1 MTDLPISRKLLLAVS
16 AFIATLLVVGAV
28 GFFALGMLS
37 DITQD
42 LGVSRREKLEAAA
55 DVDRSVAALR
65 GAEAA
70 HILSTTPDEIAAQA
84 SKIQEIRQEI
94 DARVEWL
101 KPRLNKPKTKAALD
115 AFIPLRDAYYTK
127 SDARLALSAQ
137 NRNQEAFDNFR
148 ESAASFAKLDETAT
162 AIQTAQADLMKKVA
176 ADAQTTATTARIVVV
191 VVTLIALGIAGAML
205 VVLTRLIANP
215 LVEVTETISLL
226 AEGRTD
232 VIARA
237 TDRRDE
243 VGDLSRATLALRDLL
258 VTAERAKDEQAQLI
272 VRSVGTAL
280 SELSRGNLGHR
291 IDANLPGVFASLKAD
306 YNGAAD
312 HLAQTMG
319 EIATVSHGVDRGA
332 GEIRHASQ
340 DLSSR
345 TEEQAASLEE
355 SAAALAEVTRT
366 VSDSA
371 SAAREAN
378 QAVTGATG
386 EATASED
393 VVRRAIAAMDAIE
406 ATSREIE
413 QIIGLIDG
421 IAFQTNLLALNAGVE
436 AARAGEAGKGFAV
449 VATEVRALAQR
460 SAEAASEIKTRISQA
475 SREVANGVS
484 LVSETGNAL
493 SRIVEQIHRV
503 SALMTRIAEA
513 SETQSSGLIQVN
525 AAINEM
531 GKMTHQNAAMS
542 EESTAAARSL
552 ATQSAELLEKV
563 ARFQLGHQ
571 QANLAAFPG
580 PRQASPAPAYEPAP
594 SYEPA
599 PAYKSEPAPAPLR
612 VANGGFASGGGDDWS
627 EF

>member
-1 MTDLPISRKLLLAVS
+1 MTDLPISRKLLMAVA
-16 AFIATLLVVGAV
+16 AFVAALLVIGAV
-28 GFFALGMLS
+28 GFFSLGMLS
-37 DITQD
+37 DTTQD

-55 DVDRSVAALR
+55 EINTAVSDLR
-65 GAEAA
+65 GAEAG
-70 HILSTTPDEIAAQA
+70 HILSTMPDQIAAQQR
-84 SKIQEIRQEI
+84 KIDDIRQII
-94 DARVEWL
+94 DSKVDWL
-101 KPRLNKPKTKAALD
+101 KPRLKKPRTKAALE
-115 AFIPLRDAYYTK
+115 AFIPLRDAYYAN
-127 SDARLALSAQ
+127 SDARLALSAL

-148 ESAASFAKLDETAT
+148 KSTDDFDRLNTAAA
-162 AIQTAQADLMKKVA
+162 AIQSAQADLMKELA
-176 ADAQTTATTARIVVV
+176 AEARTTATTARIIVV
-191 VVTLIALGIAGAML
+191 VVTLIALGFAAAML

-237 TDRRDE
+237 TTRRDE

-258 VTAERAKDEQAQLI
+258 VAAERAKDEQAQLI
-272 VRSVGTAL
+272 VRNIGGAL
-280 SELSRGNLGHR
+280 SELSRGNLAHR
-291 IDANLPGVFASLKAD
+291 IDAELPGVFASLKAD
-306 YNGAAD
+306 YNGAAST
-312 HLAQTMG
+312 LSQTLG

-371 SAAREAN
+371 NAAREAN

-406 ATSREIE
+406 GTSREIE

-475 SREVANGVS
+475 SREVATGVS

-542 EESTAAARSL
+542 EQSTAAARSL

-563 ARFQLGHQ
+563 ARFQLGEQ
-571 QANLAAFPG
+571 GASFATFPG
-580 PRQASPAPAYEPAP
+580 PRTAAPPVRPAPAYEPAP
-594 SYEPA
+594 ARLVEAEA
-599 PAYKSEPAPAPLR
+599 PRR
-612 VANGGFASGGGDDWS
+612 VANGGFSSAASSGDDWS

>member
-1 MTDLPISRKLLLAVS
+1 MADLPISRKLLLAVA
-16 AFIATLLVVGAV
+16 AFILTLLVVGSV
-28 GFFALGMLS
+28 GFFGLGSLS
-37 DITQD
+37 DVTQD

-55 DVDRSVAALR
+55 ALSGAVSDMH

-70 HILSTTPDEIAAQA
+70 HILSTTPE
-84 SKIQEIRQEI
+84 EIRQATAAVQAQRHLI
-94 DARVEWL
+94 DEKVAWL
-101 KPRLNKPKTKAALD
+101 TPRLQKQNTKAALQ
-115 AFIPLRDAYYTK
+115 AFVPLRDAYYRQ
-127 SDARLALSAQ
+127 SDQMLALSAA
-137 NRNQEAFDNFR
+137 NRNQEALDQYHAL
-148 ESAASFAKLDETAT
+148 AADYEHLNTAGD
-162 AIQTAQADLMKKVA
+162 AIWNAQAQVMKKVA
-176 ADAQTTATTARIVVV
+176 SDAAGLAFTARMIVVG
-191 VVTLIALGIAGAML
+191 VTLLAFVLAGVLL
-205 VVLTRLIANP
+205 VALTRVIANP

-237 TDRRDE
+237 TERRDE

-258 VTAERAKDEQAQLI
+258 VAAERAKEEQARLI
-272 VRSVGTAL
+272 VDNVGAAL
-280 SELSRGNLGHR
+280 ADLSRGDLVRR
-291 IDANLPGVFASLKAD
+291 IDAELPGIFASLKAD
-306 YNGAAD
+306 YNGAAAT
-312 HLAQTMG
+312 LAETLG
-319 EIATVSHGVDRGA
+319 AIAAVSHGVDRGA

-366 VSDSA
+366 VADSA
-371 SAAREAN
+371 SAAQEAHR
-378 QAVTGATG
+378 AVAGATG

-406 ATSREIE
+406 GTSREIE

-460 SAEAASEIKTRISQA
+460 SAEAASEIKTRIGQA
-475 SREVANGVS
+475 SREVASGVA

-493 SRIVEQIHRV
+493 GRIVDQIHRV

-513 SETQSSGLIQVN
+513 SDAQSSSLLQVN
-525 AAINEM
+525 AAITEM

-542 EESTAAARSL
+542 EQSTAAARSL
-552 ATQSAELLEKV
+552 ATQSGELLQMV
-563 ARFQLGHQ
+563 GRFRLGDA
-571 QANLAAFPG
+571 QAGRAAFPG
-580 PRQASPAPAYEPAP
+580 PGPVASLAYSAPPPPRAIDTAT
-594 SYEPA
+594 
-599 PAYKSEPAPAPLR
+599 APAPR
-612 VANGGFASGGGDDWS
+612 RIASGGAAVEDWS

>member
-1 MTDLPISRKLLLAVS
+1 MTDLPISRKLMLAIS
-16 AFIATLLVVGAV
+16 AFIATLLIIGAT
-28 GFFALGMLS
+28 GFFAVGYLS
-37 DITQD
+37 SITQD
-42 LGVSRREKLEAAA
+42 LGVARREKLEAAA
-55 DVDRSVAALR
+55 DINTAVSDMR
-65 GAEAA
+65 GAEAG
-70 HILSTTPDEIAAQA
+70 HILSVTPDEINAAA
-84 SKIQEIRQEI
+84 AKIRALRSII
-94 DARVEWL
+94 DAKVDWL
-101 KPRLNKPKTKAALD
+101 RPRLNKPQTKAALE
-115 AFIPLRDAYYTK
+115 AFIPLRDAYYVK
-127 SDARLALSAQ
+127 SDARIALSAQ
-137 NRNQEAFDNFR
+137 NRNQEAFDSFKASEADFNR
-148 ESAASFAKLDETAT
+148 LNDAAASMQNTQAKLMS
-162 AIQTAQADLMKKVA
+162 DLA
-176 ADAQTTATTARIVVV
+176 ADAASAAWTVRLIVVG
-191 VVTLIALGIAGAML
+191 VTVIAFGVAGVLL
-205 VVLTRLIANP
+205 VLLTRQIANP

-237 TDRRDE
+237 TNRRDE

-258 VTAERAKDEQAQLI
+258 VAAERAKDDQAQLI
-272 VRSVGTAL
+272 VRSIGAAL
-280 SELSRGNLGHR
+280 SELSRGNLSHR
-291 IDANLPGVFASLKAD
+291 IEAELPGVFASLKAD
-306 YNGAAD
+306 YNGAVTTMS
-312 HLAQTMG
+312 QTMA

-371 SAAREAN
+371 NAAREAN
-378 QAVTGATG
+378 QAVSGATG

-406 ATSREIE
+406 GTSREIE

-484 LVSETGNAL
+484 LVSETGSAL
-493 SRIVEQIHRV
+493 ARIVEQIHRV
-503 SALMTRIAEA
+503 SGLMTRIAEA
-513 SETQSSGLIQVN
+513 SETQSAGLIQVN

-552 ATQSAELLEKV
+552 ATQSAELLDKV
-563 ARFQLGHQ
+563 ARFHLGQ
-571 QANLAAFPG
+571 QGANLAAFPG
-580 PRQASPAPAYEPAP
+580 PTTSAKAMPAPAYEPTPVRVA
-594 SYEPA
+594 EA
-599 PAYKSEPAPAPLR
+599 APLR
-612 VANGGFASGGGDDWS
+612 VANGGFAPAASGADDWS